1 MRKYFVALFL
11 TLISGLLLA
20 QEFKCTVSVSS
31 SALEGTDRRVFQDM
45 QKALYEFV
53 NDRKWTNYE
62 FSEEE
67 KIECSIQITL
77 TKRIS
82 SEEYEGKMN
91 IALRRP
97 VFNTS
102 YNSPIFNY
110 QDKSLRFEYMES
122 EPLVFNDNS
131 FDNNLT
137 AVIAYYLYI
146 YLGMDFDSFQFN
158 AGTPFYEK
166 AQSIVNSAQGS
177 IYPGWSSYESMRNR
191 FWLVENLM
199 NSSYDGIR
207 SFLYKYHRKGL
218 DAMADNVQ
226 LGRSFTTQALE
237 DLRKA
242 SRQKPGLFALQLI
255 LDAKRDEIINIYT
268 EGMPNEKSKIIQI
281 MNEID
286 PANASRYQKIQNST
300 KS

>member
-1 MRKYFVALFL
+1 MLKNLVAAIFFL
-11 TLISGLLLA
+11 LPFPLLA

-31 SALEGTDRRVFQDM
+31 SALEGTDRSVFQDM

-53 NDRKWTNYE
+53 NDKKWTSYD
-62 FSEEE
+62 FKEEE

-82 SEEYEGKMN
+82 SEQYQGKIN

-102 YNSPIFNY
+102 YNSPVFNY
-110 QDKSLRFEYMES
+110 QDSDLEFDYLES
-122 EPLVFNDNS
+122 EPLIFTDNS
-131 FDNNLT
+131 FDSNLT
-137 AVIAYYLYI
+137 AVIAFYLYM
-146 YLGMDFDSFQFN
+146 YLGMDFDTFQYRG
-158 AGTPFYEK
+158 GTAFYEK
-166 AQSIVNSAQGS
+166 AQAVVNSAQGKN
-177 IYPGWSSYESMRNR
+177 YPGWSSYESMKNR
-191 FWLVENLM
+191 FWLVENMM
-199 NSSYDGIR
+199 NSSYVGIR
-207 SFLYKYHRKGL
+207 DFLYKYHRKGL
-218 DAMADNVQ
+218 DAMADNIQ

-286 PANASRYQKIQNST
+286 PANASRYQKIENTSL
-300 KS
+300 